1 MKANLSKAA
10 GLFAAPASQVAR
22 LAQALADKR
31 AEEEGGGADV
41 AAPAADAEAP
51 AEDAPASDS

>member
-1 MKANLSKAA
+1 MKGTMARAA

-31 AEEEGGGADV
+31 AEEGG
-41 AAPAADAEAP
+41 AAPAEAAPEADA
-51 AEDAPASDS
+51 DSAS